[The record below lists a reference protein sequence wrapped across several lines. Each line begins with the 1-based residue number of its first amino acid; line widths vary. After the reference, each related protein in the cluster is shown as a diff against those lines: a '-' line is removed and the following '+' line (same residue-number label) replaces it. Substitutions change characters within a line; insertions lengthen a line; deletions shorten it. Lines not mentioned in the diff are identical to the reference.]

1 MKRLVNMRLF
11 SSACVCLMFFALFS
25 YASEKFSGIG
35 VALYK
40 SNRGATVAA
49 VAKNSPAAKS
59 DLRVGDCIVKVDA
72 YSLKGKSLVEIRNLI
87 RGEQNM
93 PISLGVL
100 RGNDSI
106 VIEMRRIDMSVVNV
120 KDSVEAKNVKC
131 NQCELL
137 DYVSTRDK
145 NAGFYVQKKADMKGA
160 DENLM
165 KNNQSVIRLNLFSR
179 KKLGFKVSSNMPLT
193 VSLFA
198 MDGSFIKRK
207 HVSDVKVGKNEIVWD
222 NTMLPVGQY
231 TIQLEQ
237 DGVKSLF
244 VEKLLK

>member
-1 MKRLVNMRLF
+1 MRLF
-11 SSACVCLMFFALFS
+11 SKICIWLMLFTLFS

-59 DLRVGDCIVKVDA
+59 DLRVGDCIVKVDS

-87 RGEQNM
+87 RGEQDK

-100 RGNDSI
+100 RGTDSL
-106 VIEMRRIDMSVVNV
+106 VIDVRRIELSVVNV

-131 NQCELL
+131 NRCELL

-145 NAGFYVQKKADMKGA
+145 NAGFYVQKKVESKGV
-160 DENLM
+160 DDNIV
-165 KNNQSVIRLNLFSR
+165 KNKSSAVKLNTFSR
-179 KKLGFKVSSNMPLT
+179 TKFSFKVSSKLPLT
-193 VSLFA
+193 ISIFS
-198 MDGSFIKRK
+198 MDGSFVKRK
-207 HVSDVKVGKNEIVWD
+207 YVSNVKVGRNEITWD
-222 NTMLPVGQY
+222 NSMLPAGQY

-237 DGVKSLF
+237 DGSKSLF
-244 VEKLLK
+244 VEKLY

>member
-1 MKRLVNMRLF
+1 MRLF

-100 RGNDSI
+100 RGNDSL

-131 NQCELL
+131 NHCELL

-145 NAGFYVQKKADMKGA
+145 NAGFYVQKKVESKGVG
-160 DENLM
+160 DNIV
-165 KNNQSVIRLNLFSR
+165 KNNSATVKLNNFSR
-179 KKLGFKVSSNMPLT
+179 MKLCFKVSSKLPLT
-193 VSLFA
+193 ISIFT
-198 MDGSFIKRK
+198 MDGSFVKRK
-207 HVSDVKVGKNEIVWD
+207 YVSSVKVGRNEIAWD
-222 NTMLPVGQY
+222 NSMLPAGQY
-231 TIQLEQ
+231 TVQLEQ
-237 DGVKSLF
+237 DGLKSLF
-244 VEKLLK
+244 VEKLY